1 MEQPKSFIEQALSK
15 PEELEVGWPWRLLV
29 LACFIFGITLVI
41 FLGMK
46 FGYEPYLDKKI
57 KTLDAEIDKL
67 NQSFTQSQVDNFI
80 KFYSQLSNLKILL
93 NNHIFGSNILKFLE
107 ENSLKNLTYSGLDLD
122 VSRKETKLSG
132 TISSY
137 ELLAQQ
143 LEIFRQ
149 SPLVK
154 EVFFKKSKK
163 NDQGGVDF
171 EVVLILKNELFKETP
186 SLPNSFA
193 PSSISTSTNP

>member
-15 PEELEVGWPWRLLV
+15 PEELEVGWSWRLLV
-29 LACFIFGITLVI
+29 LTCFIFGITLVI

-107 ENSLKNLTYSGLDLD
+107 ENSLKNLTYTGLDLD

-154 EVFFKKSKK
+154 EVFLKNSRK
-163 NDQGGVDF
+163 NDRGEIDF
-171 EVVLILKNELFKETP
+171 EVTLVLAKDLFKETP
-186 SLPNSFA
+186 SLPNSF
-193 PSSISTSTNP
+193 SISTSTQP

>member
-1 MEQPKSFIEQALSK
+1 
-15 PEELEVGWPWRLLV
+15 
-29 LACFIFGITLVI
+29 
-41 FLGMK
+41 MK

-107 ENSLKNLTYSGLDLD
+107 ENSLKNLTYTGLDLD

-154 EVFFKKSKK
+154 EVFLKNSRK
-163 NDQGGVDF
+163 NDRGEIDF
-171 EVVLILKNELFKETP
+171 EVTLVLAKDLFKETP
-186 SLPNSFA
+186 SLPNSF
-193 PSSISTSTNP
+193 SISTSTQP